1 MARRTVFPPLV
12 FDPLQL
18 RWFAA
23 GSPVASFTKVQ
34 AYTLP
39 SQYNIHRMDLYLW
52 SSDNSTP
59 NKAYYGSYFNNALEG
74 SSSSGSFVS
83 SDGTLQPSVTWSVS
97 GGTDTVPCVYY
108 IDINGNVVHTAFGG
122 ITGSGSPL
130 AGTGGGG
137 GGGGVL
143 TCKCGWYILPDGTAE
158 YRCIGLCN
166 LEII

>member
-23 GSPVASFTKVQ
+23 GSPVASFTSVQ

-52 SSDNSTP
+52 SPTNNYNTP
-59 NKAYYGSYFNNALEG
+59 DKAYYGSYFNNTLEG
-74 SSSSGSFVS
+74 SSSSGSFVN
-83 SDGTLQPSVTWSVS
+83 SDGTLKPSVTWSVS

-122 ITGSGSPL
+122 ITGAGSP
-130 AGTGGGG
+130 TSNGG
-137 GGGGVL
+137 
-143 TCKCGWYILPDGTAE
+143 
-158 YRCIGLCN
+158 N
-166 LEII
+166 